1 MNAPVTIQSAE
12 LAKFGLIA
20 CGVLLF
26 GVFIFQNISRKHEL
40 PLPPQ
45 PPGWPLLGNTVD
57 MMKAGRNGELHLQLE
72 KWARQYGEICRVRVG
87 LVTEFFINSDKA
99 VKAIFDKSSACT
111 SERPRWIIAKEL
123 FSNSWNV
130 LLLNASDS
138 RWKNQRRIMNTH
150 MSSPQKAD
158 AGLP

>member
-1 MNAPVTIQSAE
+1 MQQPKFRLAEPLSPMDAPVTIQSAE

-26 GVFIFQNISRKHEL
+26 GVFIFQNISKKHEL

-57 MMKAGRNGELHLQLE
+57 MMKAGKNGELHLQLE

-99 VKAIFDKSSACT
+99 VKVGMARSLRSPHT
-111 SERPRWIIAKEL
+111 S
-123 FSNSWNV
+123 
-130 LLLNASDS
+130 
-138 RWKNQRRIMNTH
+138 
-150 MSSPQKAD
+150 
-158 AGLP
+158 